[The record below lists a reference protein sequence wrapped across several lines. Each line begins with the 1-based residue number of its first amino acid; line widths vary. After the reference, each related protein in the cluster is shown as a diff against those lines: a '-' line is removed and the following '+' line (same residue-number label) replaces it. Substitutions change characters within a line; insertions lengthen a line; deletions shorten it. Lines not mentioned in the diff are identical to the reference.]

1 MTAQGEPGRS
11 GAEGAPLR
19 LAIRA
24 DAAGLAEAQPRLRAY
39 LDAAGLPG
47 GASDRAELLVE
58 EVVMNV
64 AMHGIDPGEETV
76 VDLLAEAGPATCTLV
91 FEDGGRAFDPTA
103 GELPDRP
110 VSLADAEPGG
120 LGLFL
125 LRRMTSK
132 LTYDRLPQGRNR
144 LRLVIPGDVA

>member
-1 MTAQGEPGRS
+1 MSDAADPRAT
-11 GAEGAPLR
+11 GAGGPLR

-47 GASDRAELLVE
+47 AAADRAELLVE

-64 AMHGIDPGEETV
+64 AMHGVDPGEDTV
-76 VDLLAEAGPATCTLV
+76 VDLLAEAVPAACTLV

-103 GELPDRP
+103 GALPERP

-125 LRRMTSK
+125 LRGMTSE
-132 LTYDRLPQGRNR
+132 LTYDRLPEGRNR
-144 LRLVIPGDVA
+144 LRLVIPGTAP